1 MRKIKVYDTYI
12 KMLDLDAIVAIT
24 LEARPEGGKDY
35 WYIVLHLSG
44 INDPLYISDYNT
56 FEEAR
61 VAADNLTQLM
71 INPAWS
77 TICEWDPFCDIKVE
91 DNE

>member
-1 MRKIKVYDTYI
+1 
-12 KMLDLDAIVAIT
+12 MLDLDAIVAIT
-24 LEARPEGGKDY
+24 LEARPEGEKDY

-77 TICEWDPFCDIKVE
+77 TICEWDPFRDIKVE
-91 DNE
+91 DDE